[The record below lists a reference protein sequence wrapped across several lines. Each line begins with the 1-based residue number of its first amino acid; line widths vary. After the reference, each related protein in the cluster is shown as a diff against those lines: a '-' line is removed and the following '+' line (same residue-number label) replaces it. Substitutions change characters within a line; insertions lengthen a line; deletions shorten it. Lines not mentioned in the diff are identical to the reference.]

1 MLVGIDASRA
11 VRPIRTGTEWYSV
24 HLIAALLRR
33 RSSYCYRL
41 YLDRPPGDLFSRE
54 SDAEQ
59 RIIPLQLGWT
69 HFRLSAEVVTRRP
82 DLLFVPSHVIPA
94 VCPVPAVVTIHDVGY
109 LWHRSAYRPLA
120 WLLLHLGTL
129 WNARTGRIII
139 ADSQATARDLTTY
152 FGVAPERLR
161 VAYLGGPP
169 VEDVP
174 PRPEIL
180 ARYGLPPRYFLF
192 VGTLQPRKNVARL
205 IRAFAQVARQ
215 DGDVVL
221 ALGGQAGRGAD
232 ALRGLIDRLGLGDR
246 VRWLGYLPD
255 ADRPSL
261 YAGAAA
267 FVFPSLYE
275 GFGMPVLEA
284 MAWGAPV
291 IASTTSSLPE
301 VVGDAGLLVDP
312 YDVDGLARAMAE
324 VMTDP
329 KLRER
334 LLIAGRRRAATF
346 SWDRCA
352 GEVEAAFADALG
364 TGVSAKGG

>member
-11 VRPIRTGTEWYSV
+11 VRLFRTGTEWYSV
-24 HLIAALLRR
+24 HLIAALLGRPAANR
-33 RSSYCYRL
+33 YRL
-41 YLDRPPGDLFSRE
+41 YFDRAPGKLFSRE

-59 RIIPLQLGWT
+59 RIIPLQRGWT
-69 HFRLSAEVVTRRP
+69 HLRLSAEVVTRPP

-94 VCPVPAVVTIHDVGY
+94 ICPVPAVVTIHDVGY
-109 LWHRSAYRPLA
+109 LWHRDAYRPLD

-129 WNARTGRIII
+129 WNARKARRII
-139 ADSQATARDLTTY
+139 ADSQATARDLTNH

-161 VAYLGGPP
+161 VAYLGGPR

-174 PRPEIL
+174 PQPEIL
-180 ARYGLPPRYFLF
+180 ARYGLPPHYFLF
-192 VGTLQPRKNVARL
+192 VGTLQLRKNVARL
-205 IRAFAQVARQ
+205 IRAFAQVAHQ
-215 DGDVVL
+215 DPDVVL
-221 ALGGQAGRGAD
+221 ALGGKLGPRAG
-232 ALRGLIDRLGLGDR
+232 ALHELIGQLGLSNR

-275 GFGMPVLEA
+275 GFGIPVLEA

-291 IASTTSSLPE
+291 IASNTSSLPE

-312 YDVDGLARAMAE
+312 YDIDGLAQAMAE
-324 VMTDP
+324 VLTDSR
-329 KLRER
+329 LRER
-334 LLIAGRRRAATF
+334 LLVAGRRRAATF

-352 GEVEAAFADALG
+352 SEVEAAFADALG
-364 TGVSAKGG
+364 TGVAVKEG